1 MVWGLGFFH
10 AGPRGRFGGGRRLTE
25 VVGCGQNGG
34 GGEGWLGRV
43 GGGGEEPALE
53 RSGDA
58 DPVVVSP

>member
-1 MVWGLGFFH
+1 MPDLEEGSGVVAGL
-10 AGPRGRFGGGRRLTE
+10 RE
-25 VVGCGQNGG
+25 VVGCGQNSG